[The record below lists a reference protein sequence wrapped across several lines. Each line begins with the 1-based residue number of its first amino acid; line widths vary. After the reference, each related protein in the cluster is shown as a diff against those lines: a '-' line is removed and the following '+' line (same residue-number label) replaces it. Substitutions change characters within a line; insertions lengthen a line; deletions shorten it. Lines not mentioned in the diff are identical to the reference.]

1 MQNRIG
7 YLLVCVAVAVL
18 ALPQLSMAQGGLN
31 YDQYKVQLAQYEKRS
46 AETGSALADCKSA
59 GEALSK
65 QIADADGEIASV
77 NQETYTLVGS
87 DEAGVKNYIGSLD
100 QTEAQ
105 LMGLMNLSDS
115 DLFDKRDEFD
125 ELSEMVKEMKENK
138 ISLLPAAEAKL
149 RNIEQLL
156 ERIDSRM
163 PAKRIKNYTV
173 MRNDSLWKIAKK
185 PDIYDNPYL
194 WPRIYVENRSTIK
207 DPDLIYPASVLKVPF
222 GVDRGQHLVLQG
234 HSLSAIATQV
244 YKDASQ
250 WSKIYQA
257 NKSQILDP
265 NLVFPAQ
272 VLDVPAN

>member
-7 YLLVCVAVAVL
+7 YLLVCVAVTVL
-18 ALPQLSMAQGGLN
+18 ALPQMGFAQDGLT
-31 YDQYKVQLAQYEKRS
+31 YEDYKVQLAQYEKRS
-46 AETGSALADCKSA
+46 TVAAKSLADCKAA

-65 QIADADGEIASV
+65 KITDTDASIAAIMQEI
-77 NQETYTLVGS
+77 YTLVES
-87 DEAGVKNYIGSLD
+87 DEAGVRNHVRKLD
-100 QTEAQ
+100 GIEAQ
-105 LMGLMNLSDS
+105 LMGMMNLSDS

-125 ELSEMVKEMKENK
+125 GLVETVKTMKKNR
-138 ISLLPAAEAKL
+138 ISVIPAAANKV
-149 RNIEQLL
+149 RNISQLID
-156 ERIDSRM
+156 RIQSRM

-173 MRNDSLWKIAKK
+173 LKNDSLWKIAKK

-194 WPRIYVENRSTIK
+194 WPRIYVENRGTIK
-207 DPDLIYPASVLKVPF
+207 NPDLIYPASVIKVPF

-234 HSLSAIATQV
+234 HSLSSIAAKV

-257 NKSQILDP
+257 NKAQILNP

>member
-7 YLLVCVAVAVL
+7 YLLVCAAVAVL
-18 ALPQLSMAQGGLN
+18 ALPQMGLAQDGIT
-31 YDQYKVQLAQYEKRS
+31 YEDYKVQLAQYEKRS
-46 AETGSALADCKSA
+46 AEAAGALAECKSA
-59 GEALSK
+59 GEALSQ
-65 QIADADGEIASV
+65 QIADTEGQIAGVMQEIYA
-77 NQETYTLVGS
+77 LVGS
-87 DEAGVKNYIGSLD
+87 DEAGVSNYMGSLD
-100 QTEAQ
+100 RIEAQ

-125 ELSEMVKEMKENK
+125 NLSELVKKMKENK
-138 ISLLPAAEAKL
+138 ISLIPAAAANL

-173 MRNDSLWKIAKK
+173 LRNDSLWKIAKM

-194 WPRIYVENRSTIK
+194 WPRIYVENRGTIK
-207 DPDLIYPASVLKVPF
+207 DPDLIYPASILKVPF

-234 HSLSAIATQV
+234 HSLSAIASQV